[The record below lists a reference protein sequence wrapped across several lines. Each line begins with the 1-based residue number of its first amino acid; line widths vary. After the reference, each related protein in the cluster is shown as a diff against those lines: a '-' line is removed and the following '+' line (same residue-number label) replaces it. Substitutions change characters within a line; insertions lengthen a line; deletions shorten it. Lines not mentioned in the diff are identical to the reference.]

1 LHVALSKETFV
12 PKLPYQPGDGSKTA
26 GALVFF
32 FGALLVV
39 LKNYYLAG
47 LSGQASVIAAFGLI
61 IVKTWLGVYYTRIAT
76 YAVDRFG
83 GEHTMRQ
90 DFVRG
95 VTYAVAQ
102 TTTFTSIVVFL
113 TPAANLPK
121 AIGVTF
127 LTSLLMAPIVNRLIP
142 IVADL
147 VVALRARHQT

>member
-1 LHVALSKETFV
+1 MQALPHK
-12 PKLPYQPGDGSKTA
+12 PGDGSKTA

-47 LSGQASVIAAFGLI
+47 LSGQASFIAAFGLI

-76 YAVDRFG
+76 YAVDKLG
-83 GEHTMRQ
+83 GKRAMRQ

-102 TTTFTSIVVFL
+102 TTTFTAIVVFL
-113 TPAANLPK
+113 TPTSNLPK
-121 AIGVTF
+121 AIMVTF

-142 IVADL
+142 IVATQ
-147 VVALRARHQT
+147 VVALRARHKT